1 MGAMVEFQ
9 QILQAAE
16 ARAGGAAALQARL
29 PTPKSAAELR
39 ALGDDR
45 YLSLMSLRI
54 FRAGL
59 KHAMVDARWPAFEEA
74 FQGFEPRRLR
84 MMSDEDLDMLLTDR
98 RLIRHAAKMH
108 AVRANAAALCDL
120 GEDQGGFGAYL
131 AGWPDA
137 EAVGLWDDL
146 AQRFSHLGG
155 NSGPYFLRMAGKD
168 TFLLTG
174 DVGRALQHWGLPWGT
189 VDKPPKGKG
198 DRKRVQAAFNGWS
211 AETGRPLC
219 QLSMVLALSAD

>member
-1 MGAMVEFQ
+1 MIAFEP
-9 QILQAAE
+9 ILQAAE
-16 ARAGGAAALQARL
+16 ARAGGAAALRARL
-29 PTPKSAAELR
+29 PTAKSAAELR
-39 ALGDDR
+39 AVGDDR

-59 KHAMVDARWPAFEEA
+59 RHAMVDARWPAFETV
-74 FQGFEPRRLR
+74 FQGFEPRRVR
-84 MMSDEDLDMLLTDR
+84 MLSDEDLDALLTDR

-108 AVRANAAALCDL
+108 AVRANAAAICEIAQEA
-120 GEDQGGFGAYL
+120 GSFGAYL
-131 AGWPDA
+131 AGWPGA
-137 EAVGLWDDL
+137 EVVGLWDDL

-174 DVGRALQHWGLPWGT
+174 DVARALQHWGVVARAPQ
-189 VDKPPKGKG
+189 GKG
-198 DRKRVQAAFNGWS
+198 DRRRVQAAFNGWT

-219 QLSMVLALSAD
+219 RLSMILALSAD

>member
-1 MGAMVEFQ
+1 MVDFQ
-9 QILQAAE
+9 PILQAAE
-16 ARAGGAAALQARL
+16 VRAGGAAALRARL
-29 PTPKSAAELR
+29 PTPKSAAELG
-39 ALGDDR
+39 AVGDDR

-59 KHAMVDARWPAFEEA
+59 RHAMVDARWPAFETA
-74 FQGFEPRRLR
+74 FQSFEPRRVR
-84 MMSDEDLDMLLTDR
+84 MMSDEDLDALLKDR

-108 AVRANAAALCDL
+108 AVRANAATICEIAEETGSL
-120 GEDQGGFGAYL
+120 GAYL
-131 AGWPDA
+131 AGWPGA

-146 AQRFSHLGG
+146 ARRFSHLGG

-168 TFLLTG
+168 TFLVTG
-174 DVGRALQHWGLPWGT
+174 DVARALQHWGV

-198 DRKRVQAAFNGWS
+198 DRRRVQAAFNGWS

-219 QLSMVLALSAD
+219 HLSMILALSAD

>member
-1 MGAMVEFQ
+1 MTAFEP
-9 QILQAAE
+9 ILQAAE
-16 ARAGGAAALQARL
+16 ARAGGAAALEARL
-29 PTPKSAAELR
+29 PTAKSAAELR
-39 ALGDDR
+39 AMGDDR

-59 KHAMVDARWPAFEEA
+59 RHAMVDARWPAFETA
-74 FQGFEPRRLR
+74 FQGFEPRRVR
-84 MMSDEDLDMLLTDR
+84 MMSDEDLDALLKDR

-120 GEDQGGFGAYL
+120 SLCDLGEDKGGFGAYL
-131 AGWPDA
+131 AGWPGA
-137 EAVGLWDDL
+137 EVVGLWDDL

-155 NSGPYFLRMAGKD
+155 NSGPYFMRMAGKD

-174 DVGRALQHWGLPWGT
+174 DVARALQHWGVVPRA
-189 VDKPPKGKG
+189 PKGKG
-198 DRKRVQAAFNGWS
+198 DRRRVQAAFNGWS

-219 QLSMVLALSAD
+219 QISMILALSAD

>member
-1 MGAMVEFQ
+1 
-9 QILQAAE
+9 
-16 ARAGGAAALQARL
+16 
-29 PTPKSAAELR
+29 
-39 ALGDDR
+39 
-45 YLSLMSLRI
+45 
-54 FRAGL
+54 
-59 KHAMVDARWPAFEEA
+59 MVDARWPAFETA
-74 FQGFEPRRLR
+74 FQGFEPRRVR
-84 MMSDEDLDMLLTDR
+84 MMSDEDLDALLTDR

-120 GEDQGGFGAYL
+120 GEDKGGFGAYL
-131 AGWPDA
+131 AGWPGA

-174 DVGRALQHWGLPWGT
+174 DVARALQHWG
-189 VDKPPKGKG
+189 VVARAPKGKG
-198 DRKRVQAAFNGWS
+198 DRRRVQAAFNGWS

-219 QLSMVLALSAD
+219 QLSMILALSAD